1 MCEQHQKDMAE
12 LLQAFDIQ
20 MTKEY
25 EHSNKFYKEVHDML
39 RRSDGFYISGFWFWV
54 YAAFFWVGV
63 FVGIGSIAI
72 GIYKTFVS

>member
-1 MCEQHQKDMAE
+1 MCEQHQKDMTE
-12 LLQAFDIQ
+12 LLQAFDTQ

-54 YAAFFWVGV
+54 CAAFFWVGV

>member
-12 LLQAFDIQ
+12 LLQAFDTQ